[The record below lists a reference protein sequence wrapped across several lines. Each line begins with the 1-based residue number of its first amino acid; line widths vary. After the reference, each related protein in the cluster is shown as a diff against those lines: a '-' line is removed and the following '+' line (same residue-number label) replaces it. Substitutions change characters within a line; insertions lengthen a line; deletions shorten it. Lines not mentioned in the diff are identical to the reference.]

1 MTQAI
6 TSNAAHTESITP
18 REIISYGMADFGQ
31 TAVIQFSSMYL
42 LFFYTDILAVSAALI
57 GTIFVFSRL
66 WDAINDPIMG
76 LIVDHTHTR
85 FGRCRPYLIPTSVA
99 LTLFLCIV
107 FSSTELT
114 GTVLTIYIII
124 TYNLFN
130 MAYTSSN
137 LPLTAQLPLMTNN
150 LQQRIRLSS
159 VRAFSQAIAYA
170 SVPLIAEDLL
180 GRLGGHQSASAYRS
194 VALVLGIVCIGSFTL
209 AFFNTRER
217 VTVHSRK
224 LGLEGIKRVFLGRNF
239 WLLLLLANVLI
250 TVALIA
256 RISSAIYYFTY
267 VVQDMTW
274 FGTFMMLATLSMIP
288 CSIAATFFAV
298 KVGKKNFAIWGC
310 IVGCAGN
317 FLMLLADESLLL
329 GGTLAGC
336 SAGAFLSVLFAMEGD
351 VADEIET
358 RTGLQAQAIV
368 CSAIALGYKV
378 GLGLGTA
385 VVGWL
390 LGSAGYVPNSANQL
404 PAVLAA
410 INVAFIWVPL
420 VATVL
425 AIGVL
430 LLYRL
435 ETTTVPDLH

>member
-1 MTQAI
+1 
-6 TSNAAHTESITP
+6 
-18 REIISYGMADFGQ
+18 MADFGQ

-42 LFFYTDILAVSAALI
+42 LFFYTDILAVGAALI

-85 FGRCRPYLIPTSVA
+85 FGRCRPYLIPTSIA
-99 LTLFLCIV
+99 LTLFLYIV
-107 FSSTELT
+107 FSSTELS
-114 GTVLTIYIII
+114 GTALIIYIIV

-150 LQQRIRLSS
+150 LQERIRLSS

-180 GRLGGHQSASAYRS
+180 GRLGGHQSANAYRS
-194 VALVLGIVCIGSFTL
+194 VALLLGIVCIGSFTL

-217 VTVHSRK
+217 VTVHARK
-224 LGLEGIKRVFLGRNF
+224 LDLKSIKRVFSGRNF

-267 VVQDMTW
+267 LLQDMTW
-274 FGTFMMLATLSMIP
+274 FGTFMILATLSMIP
-288 CSIAATFFAV
+288 CSIAAAFLAV
-298 KVGKKNFAIWGC
+298 KVGKKNFAIGGC
-310 IVGCAGN
+310 LVGCVGN
-317 FLMLLADESLLL
+317 FMMLLAPENLQMLLV
-329 GGTLAGC
+329 GSALAGC

-351 VADEIET
+351 VADEIEA
-358 RTGLQAQAIV
+358 RTGIQAQAIV

-385 VVGWL
+385 AVGWL
-390 LGSAGYVPNSANQL
+390 LGAAGYVPNSDNQSA
-404 PAVLAA
+404 PVLAA
-410 INVAFIWVPL
+410 IDTAFIWIPL
-420 VATVL
+420 VASLL
-425 AIGVL
+425 AIVVL

-435 ETTTVPDLH
+435 ETAGNETAL